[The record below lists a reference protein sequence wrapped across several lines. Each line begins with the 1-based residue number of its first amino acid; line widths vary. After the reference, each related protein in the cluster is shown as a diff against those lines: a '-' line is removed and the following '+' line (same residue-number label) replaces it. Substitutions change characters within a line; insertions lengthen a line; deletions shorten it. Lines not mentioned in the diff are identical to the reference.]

1 MTLQQILS
9 WSLRGSGLILLG
21 MLLLTALFVAAVRT
35 KDSGQRDAS
44 SMAGSYFAPLST
56 GTDIFARALDGGKRF
71 PEYSRR
77 RADVDLDMAV
87 GCFLCRNG
95 DGFSMEAGPEPSEK
109 GPALS
114 RCLLPSVARRR
125 DK

>member
-9 WSLRGSGLILLG
+9 WSAGQRPDSVGD
-21 MLLLTALFVAAVRT
+21 AASAVET

-44 SMAGSYFAPLST
+44 SMAGRHFAPLPA
-56 GTDIFARALDGGKRF
+56 GTDFFARALDGGERF

-87 GCFLCRNG
+87 GCFLCQ
-95 DGFSMEAGPEPSEK
+95 AW
-109 GPALS
+109 
-114 RCLLPSVARRR
+114 
-125 DK
+125 